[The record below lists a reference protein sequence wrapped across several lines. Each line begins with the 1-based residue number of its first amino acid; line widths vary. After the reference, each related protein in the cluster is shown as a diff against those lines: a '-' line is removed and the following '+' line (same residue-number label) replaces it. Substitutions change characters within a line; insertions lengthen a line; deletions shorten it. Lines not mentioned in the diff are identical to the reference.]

1 MPAAV
6 RGSPTAAIHVAS
18 KSSVNVASH
27 ISVNVASPAPSAA
40 DSSLPAAAE
49 SRGSSL
55 PVSARSAVL
64 RTMDP
69 VPRLWPGEPFQGQ
82 ASRPAATVF
91 DQPLTFSCPLCLA
104 LRGLPIF
111 FS

>member
-18 KSSVNVASH
+18 QS
-27 ISVNVASPAPSAA
+27 SVNVASPAPSAA

-82 ASRPAATVF
+82 ASRPAAAVF